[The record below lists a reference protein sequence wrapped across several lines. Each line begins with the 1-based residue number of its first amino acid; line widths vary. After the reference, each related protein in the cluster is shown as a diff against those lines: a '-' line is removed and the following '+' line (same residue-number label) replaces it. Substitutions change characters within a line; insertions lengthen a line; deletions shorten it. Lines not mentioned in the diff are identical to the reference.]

1 MKPVIDHIHVTVA
14 DLERAERFY
23 DRLLP
28 LLGFDLA
35 NKERDVVPEHEYG
48 IVEYHHSSFS
58 FGIVSPRPAYTSE
71 TISRRKP
78 GALHHLAFHAD
89 SRAEA
94 DRLYL
99 QVKALGAE
107 IVHEPRLYPEYCKDY
122 YAFFFK
128 DSEGIEYEIV
138 HFDRAGCFPL
148 ERGYT

>member
-35 NKERDVVPEHEYG
+35 NKERDAVSEHEYV

-58 FGIVSPRPAYTSE
+58 FGIVSPRSAYTNE

-89 SRAEA
+89 SRAEV

-107 IVHEPRLYPEYCKDY
+107 IVHEPQLYPEYCKDY

-128 DSEGIEYEIV
+128 DSESIEYEIV
-138 HFDRAGCFPL
+138 HFDRAEYFPL
-148 ERGYT
+148 